1 MLPKYD
7 QDRRYDYFVVKGEKM
22 RKSKN
27 IKLIAALLI
36 ILLVILGVSG
46 CSGNSSNKS
55 ERYGVNITEKRV
67 VNTKDILANPDEYL
81 DQTVRLEGKIVRE
94 CPSGCWFYLEDET
107 GTIYVDINPSGLS
120 IPPKVGKKV
129 VVEGVPENKN
139 GRISIFGK
147 GVEFQ

>member
-1 MLPKYD
+1 MIIFIKE
-7 QDRRYDYFVVKGEKM
+7 GENM
-22 RKSKN
+22 
-27 IKLIAALLI
+27 IKAKKIRLIAALLI

-55 ERYGVNITEKRV
+55 ERYGVDITEKRV
-67 VNTKDILANPDEYL
+67 VSVKDIYTNPNEYL
-81 DQTVRLEGKIVRE
+81 NQTVRLEGKIVRE
-94 CPSGCWFYLEDET
+94 CGSGCWFFLEDET

-139 GRISIFGK
+139 GRISINGK
-147 GVEFQ
+147 GVEF

>member
-1 MLPKYD
+1 MIIFLE
-7 QDRRYDYFVVKGEKM
+7 KGEKM
-22 RKSKN
+22 RKTKK
-27 IKLIAALLI
+27 IRLIAALLI

-55 ERYGVNITEKRV
+55 ERYGVDITEKEV
-67 VNTKDILANPDEYL
+67 VSVKDIYTNPNEYL
-81 DQTVRLEGKIVRE
+81 NQTVRLEGKIVRE
-94 CPSGCWFYLEDET
+94 CPSGCWFFLEDEA

-139 GRISIFGK
+139 GRISIVGK
-147 GVEFQ
+147 GVEF